1 MNEGNS
7 PVVGRD
13 WETVKGGELGNALK
27 LKQSAIGRA
36 IKNHYKAR
44 DISNKGLFGEGA
56 GREMENGSIIL
67 EKYFWSWYYQASQ
80 ILYRSLV
87 THIQEG

>member
-1 MNEGNS
+1 M
-7 PVVGRD
+7 
-13 WETVKGGELGNALK
+13 GNALK

-67 EKYFWSWYYQASQ
+67 EKYF
-80 ILYRSLV
+80 
-87 THIQEG
+87 